1 MQKEMALS
9 LSSDTLNEFKT
20 DFDSILRQTISKM
33 LENSEVEGSVS
44 AKITILLEDVV
55 DDDGEAYTRP
65 ILKHDV
71 KKRGAGKILRAGRA
85 SGRLRAGMEPE
96 ARPVCTDA
104 QRPAAAL
111 DVRRL
116 TREGGARHVPE
127 S

>member
-1 MQKEMALS
+1 MQKKMALS

-20 DFDSILRQTISKM
+20 DFDAILRQTISKM

-71 KKRGAGKILRAGRA
+71 KSVVQAKSSAQGALLGDYALEWNPKLGQYVLMP
-85 SGRLRAGMEPE
+85 S
-96 ARPVCTDA
+96 D
-104 QRPAAAL
+104 QRQL
-111 DVRRL
+111 SLFDD
-116 TREGGARHVPE
+116 
-127 S
+127 